1 MKITSDLTNLKTAI
15 LVLTVQMFI
24 EWTLHICRAVLGKF
38 LLTKLMTELTT
49 MRIFKN
55 ETSYDRT

>member
-1 MKITSDLTNLKTAI
+1 MTSGFLQL
-15 LVLTVQMFI
+15 
-24 EWTLHICRAVLGKF
+24 ESTLHICRAVLGKF